1 MKTVKSFCR
10 MCGSACGTVLTLD
23 DADRLIKVRPDDDNP
38 MSRGYLC
45 YKGLYADEMQNHP
58 DRLLQTVKRQPDGS
72 YRPIDTE
79 VALDEIAGRMADLM
93 ADHGKDAIALYTG
106 GSAYLTST
114 AWMMLPMFRKAL
126 GTNANYSTA
135 TIDQSAKFV
144 TVERLGAW
152 AAGKHTID
160 RSDVMMLIGTNPLVA
175 HSTAGCLTTDPVKTL
190 KREKARGLKLIV
202 IDPRR
207 TETAAFADL
216 FIQPWP
222 GEDATVVAGLIRMI
236 LAEGWID
243 QTFVDRYV
251 EEGGM
256 TRLWQAVEPFTP
268 DYVAGRAGVDAGELR
283 AAAEL
288 FATGGRGSVYS
299 GTGPSMAPHANLNEH
314 LIELLNV
321 ICGRYRR
328 EGEPVEDVAILMPP
342 RPATAMVVPPMRGFA
357 AVPPGRIR
365 GAGQLFGE
373 RMTSTLPDEILTPGE
388 GQVRALFNAGGNPAS
403 SFPDQEKTVKALKSL
418 DLLVSIQPFMDT
430 TARLADY
437 VFAPKLQYERADI
450 PMYIYDMSFF
460 PKSWA
465 QYTPEIVKPPEG
477 AQLVDDW
484 YVFWGLAKR
493 LGLTLEYKGEALDM
507 EAAPTTDQLL
517 ELRCRGSVVPLDEI
531 KRHPEG
537 KVYDLDQ
544 TVQPAPPDATGR
556 FDVMPDDVF
565 GELQS
570 VVREGGREQRL
581 TKGGFT
587 HQLQV
592 RRVREINNSMAM
604 WVPAVHRRMPTNW
617 AAMHPAD
624 LEVLG
629 VAPESTVTIRSEH
642 GAIPAVVRPDET
654 IRPGVV
660 SMTHSWGGLPGE
672 EGDHEPGV
680 NVNLLISSEH
690 YVEPINAM
698 VRMTAIP
705 VSITP
710 VN

>member
-1 MKTVKSFCR
+1 MKQVKSFCR

-23 DADRLIKVRPDDDNP
+23 DDNHLVKVRPDDANP

-45 YKGLYADEMQNHP
+45 YKGLYADEMENSPH
-58 DRLLQTVKRQPDGS
+58 RLLHTVKRMPDGD
-72 YRPIDTE
+72 YQPIDTE
-79 VALDEIAGRMADLM
+79 QALDEIAERMGELIDRY
-93 ADHGKDAIALYTG
+93 GKDAIALYTG
-106 GSAYLTST
+106 GHSYLTAT

-144 TVERLGAW
+144 AVERLGAW

-160 RSDVMMLIGTNPLVA
+160 SSDVLLLIGTNPLVA
-175 HSTAGCLTTDPVKTL
+175 HSSAGCLTTDPVKTL
-190 KREKARGLKLIV
+190 KRERDRGLKLIV

-207 TETAAFADL
+207 TETAAFADIFL
-216 FIQPWP
+216 QPWP
-222 GEDATVVAGLIRMI
+222 GEDATVVSGLLRII
-236 LAEGWID
+236 LAEGWLD
-243 QTFVDRYV
+243 QAFVEV
-251 EEGGM
+251 HVQAGGM

-268 DYVAGRAGVDAGELR
+268 AQVADRAGIDADQLY
-283 AAAEL
+283 AAARL
-288 FATGGRGSVYS
+288 FATAGRGSAFS

-321 ICGRYRR
+321 VCGRYRR
-328 EGEPVEDVAILMPP
+328 EGEPVEDIAILLPP
-342 RPATAMVVPPMRGFA
+342 RPFTAEVIPPMRGFA

-373 RMTSTLPDEILTPGE
+373 RMTSTLADEILTPGA

-403 SFPDQEKTVKALKSL
+403 SFPDQEKTVRALQSL

-450 PMYIYDMSFF
+450 PMYIYDMSFY
-460 PKSWA
+460 PRSWA
-465 QYTPEIVKPPEG
+465 QYTPEIVSPPTG
-477 AQLVDDW
+477 ARLVDDW

-493 LGLTLEYKGEALDM
+493 LGLTLEYNGEALNMVD
-507 EAAPTTDQLL
+507 APTSDDLL
-517 ELRCRGSVVPLDEI
+517 ELRCRGSVIPLEEL
-531 KRHPEG
+531 KRYPEG
-537 KVYDLDQ
+537 KVYDLKQ
-544 TVQPAPPDATGR
+544 RVQPAPAGACGR

-565 GELQS
+565 AELQAALADGHRTHNLS
-570 VVREGGREQRL
+570 RL
-581 TKGGFT
+581 GFT

-592 RRVREINNSMAM
+592 RRVREINNSSAM
-604 WVPAVHRRMPTNW
+604 WVSAVHKRMPYNW
-617 AAMHPAD
+617 AAMNPAD
-624 LEVLG
+624 LDALRL
-629 VAPESTVTIRSEH
+629 APDSQVIIRSEH
-642 GAIPAVVRPDET
+642 GSIPAVVRSDDS

-660 SMTHSWGGLPGE
+660 SMAHCWGGLPGE
-672 EGDHEPGV
+672 DGRREPGS
-680 NVNLLISSEH
+680 NVNLLISTEQ

-705 VSITP
+705 VAITP
-710 VN
+710 A